1 MIRRLY
7 RWVLHWAETP
17 YGIPALFMIA
27 FAESSFFPI
36 PPDVLLIALAFSIP
50 KKSFRYA
57 TICTVGSVLGGIF
70 GWLIGLQFYDTIG
83 VWIITALHYEETF
96 TLVQSY
102 YAKNAFL
109 YILLAAFTPI
119 PYKVFTIG
127 AGVCHIALP
136 VLIIAS
142 ILGRAGRFF
151 LVGGSI
157 YFFGPRIKP
166 FLEKHLDWATALL
179 AGLALLG
186 FLAIRFLK

>member
-17 YGIPALFMIA
+17 YGVAALFVIA

-83 VWIITALHYEETF
+83 VRIITALHYEKEF
-96 TLVQSY
+96 SLVQSY

-136 VLIIAS
+136 ILIAAS

-166 FLEKHLDWATALL
+166 FLEKYLDWATALL
-179 AGLALLG
+179 AGLAVLG

>member
-7 RWVLHWAETP
+7 WWVLHWAETP
-17 YGIPALFMIA
+17 YGVPALFVIA

-70 GWLIGLQFYDTIG
+70 GWFIGLQFYDTIG
-83 VWIITALHYEETF
+83 VRIIQALHYEKEF
-96 TLVQSY
+96 ALVQSY

-136 VLIIAS
+136 ILVIAS

-151 LVGGSI
+151 LVASSV

-166 FLEKHLDWATALL
+166 FLEKYLDWATALL
-179 AGLALLG
+179 TGLAILG
-186 FLAIRFLK
+186 FLAIRFLR